1 MEKRRR
7 RTAAQVAMKS
17 RWEGVANEIL
27 MVIRNGKKLQNEV
40 SFDEPIGTDKEGNEI
55 NLMDIVSNH
64 DDEVIEAVEFNMQVK
79 KLYNAIDVIL
89 TDREKMV
96 INLRYGLNNRL
107 PKTQRE
113 IAKELNISRSYVS
126 RIEKKAVKKLAKF
139 FRADHEEI

>member
-1 MEKRRR
+1 
-7 RTAAQVAMKS
+7 
-17 RWEGVANEIL
+17 

-40 SFDEPIGTDKEGNEI
+40 SFDEPIGTDTEGNEI
-55 NLMDIVSNH
+55 NLLDIVSNH

-89 TDREKMV
+89 TDREKTV

-139 FRADHEEI
+139 FRADHEEIQ